1 MMFLDMYRS
10 VMCEHV
16 ENPGQSII
24 FISYDYS
31 YFILFYF
38 ILLPS
43 PLTEQWIINKCLIGT
58 VATTAASQLQWSQL
72 NLS

>member
-1 MMFLDMYRS
+1 MFLHMYRS

-31 YFILFYF
+31 KVILFYF
-38 ILLPS
+38 ILLAL
-43 PLTEQWIINKCLIGT
+43 PLTEQ
-58 VATTAASQLQWSQL
+58 
-72 NLS
+72 